1 MMSHRPSKK
10 YSWHPSH
17 RPPPAEAIKSAR
29 IARISPVGKSLETA
43 LAEIQADDENAL
55 NDGNNNCD
63 KMCQSVGSTA
73 TMNCAAENDFR
84 GTKRKIFCGKKAEDI
99 VRENG
104 AEPINSKRKNG
115 NEARSKRQKSIRLDE
130 SFAQSI
136 LDTYC
141 TSFAQS
147 SFENNADERSDNA
160 AMTHRSKITRENSCA
175 PAVMLQGEID
185 HYNRIGG
192 QWRIVVKNATIRP
205 RTVVESDNG
214 LDGISKRYRHVLDW
228 RGDSFNQTFSK
239 FGLNNSDEKKNIGKI
254 QILAYDDE
262 DYSMR
267 REN

>member
-1 MMSHRPSKK
+1 MSHRPSKK

-29 IARISPVGKSLETA
+29 IARISPVGRSLETA
-43 LAEIQADDENAL
+43 LAEIQAEDEHTL

-63 KMCQSVGSTA
+63 EMCQSVGSTA
-73 TMNCAAENDFR
+73 TMNCPVENDFR
-84 GTKRKIFCGKKAEDI
+84 GTKRKIFCEKKAEDI

-104 AEPINSKRKNG
+104 GEPNNSKQTNVS
-115 NEARSKRQKSIRLDE
+115 ESRSNRQKSIILDE

-147 SFENNADERSDNA
+147 SFENNANERNDNA
-160 AMTHRSKITRENSCA
+160 AMTHRSKITKENSSA

-192 QWRIVVKNATIRP
+192 QWRIVVKNATIRL

-228 RGDSFNQTFSK
+228 RGDACNQTFSK
-239 FGLNNSDEKKNIGKI
+239 FGLNNSDDEKIIGKI